1 MESND
6 CYTRRLC
13 KTKGDMSIRRNPQ
26 CNNFKSDRRLNKL
39 DTAPTGG
46 DRPPHLTSTN
56 YMKGN
61 LNAWHQQS
69 LPPSLS
75 LNVRKNIK

>member
-13 KTKGDMSIRRNPQ
+13 TTKGDISIRRNPQ
-26 CNNFKSDRRLNKL
+26 CNNIQSDHRLNKL
-39 DTAPTGG
+39 NTSPNGR
-46 DRPPHLTSTN
+46 DRPPQLTSTN

-69 LPPSLS
+69 LPQSLS
-75 LNVRKNIK
+75 LNIRKNIK